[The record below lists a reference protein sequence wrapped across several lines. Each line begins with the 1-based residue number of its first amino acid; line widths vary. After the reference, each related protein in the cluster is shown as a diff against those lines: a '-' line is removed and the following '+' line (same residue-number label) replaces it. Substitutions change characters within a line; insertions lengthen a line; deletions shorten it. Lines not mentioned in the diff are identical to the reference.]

1 MFEKIMK
8 GSIAGI
14 LGGIVFGL
22 WMADKGAL
30 PMIAQLVGGAS
41 AGLGFGVHLIFSAI
55 IGAGFTVLFDRQ
67 MDGPASGILWGMV
80 YGFVWWFLGPLTLMP
95 LGLGMGLQ
103 WTAAAVSG
111 TIPSLLWHVV
121 FGGIT
126 GLAYIAMS
134 GDMAGRIAPA
144 RA

>member
-8 GSIAGI
+8 GSIAGT

-41 AGLGFGVHLIFSAI
+41 AALGFGVHLIFSAI
-55 IGAGFTVLFDRQ
+55 IGAGFAVFFDRQ
-67 MDGPASGILWGMV
+67 IDGPASGILWGMV
-80 YGFVWWFLGPLTLMP
+80 YGFVWWFLGPLTFMP

-103 WTAAAVSG
+103 WTAAAVSA
-111 TIPSLLWHVV
+111 TIPSLVWHVGY
-121 FGGIT
+121 GGMT
-126 GLAYIAMS
+126 VLACIAMS
-134 GDMAGRIAPA
+134 GDMAGRMAPV